1 MTEAAS
7 RQMIFAISS
16 YGEIADEI
24 VVALKSLRRDSERGE
39 IETRTFADG
48 ERYMRIRSTVRGHD
62 AVLIGGTVDDR
73 STLDVFDLACGLVAE
88 GCRSLKIVIPFFGYS
103 TMERAVKPGEVVTAK
118 TRARILSAV
127 PNAPFGNEVWLLDLH
142 SEGIPFYFEGP
153 VKTRHLYA
161 KSLILDEAKHL
172 AAGEAFLLGAPDAG
186 RAKWVESLA
195 NDLSVPAAFV
205 FKRRQDDGSVKL
217 TGVNLPIQGVH
228 VVLYDDMIR
237 TGGSILQA
245 ASAYRDAGAKKI
257 SLIATHGLFSGEAHT
272 KLLRSGLFDSV
283 SVTDSHPNA
292 KLATASGAIR
302 LLKTAPLLAKHLAAE

>member
-1 MTEAAS
+1 MS
-7 RQMIFAISS
+7 NQVGKQLIFAISS
-16 YGEIADEI
+16 YGEMADE
-24 VVALKSLRRDSERGE
+24 VVAALKALGRGSERGE

-48 ERYMRIRSTVRGHD
+48 ERYMRIQSDVRGRD
-62 AVLIGGTVDDR
+62 AVLVGGTIDDKA
-73 STLDVFDLACGLVAE
+73 TLDIFDLACGLVAE
-88 GCRSLKIVIPFFGYS
+88 GCRSLKVVIPFFGYS
-103 TMERAVKPGEVVTAK
+103 TMERAVKTGEVVTAK

-161 KSLILDEAKHL
+161 KSLILEEAKRL

-195 NDLSVPAAFV
+195 NDLGVSAAFV
-205 FKRRQDDGSVKL
+205 FKRRQDDGTVKL

-245 ASAYRDAGAKKI
+245 AKAYRDAGAKKI
-257 SLIATHGLFSGEAHT
+257 SLIATHGLFSGDAHN
-272 KLLRSGLFDSV
+272 KLLASGLFDAI

-292 KLATASGAIR
+292 KLALSSQPIR
-302 LLKTAPLLAKHLAAE
+302 VLKTASLLAKHLAQD